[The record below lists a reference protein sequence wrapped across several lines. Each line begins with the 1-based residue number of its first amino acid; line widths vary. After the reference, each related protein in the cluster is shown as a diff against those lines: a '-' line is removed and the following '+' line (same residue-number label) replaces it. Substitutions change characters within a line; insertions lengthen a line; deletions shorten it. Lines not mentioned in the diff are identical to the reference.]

1 MVPQRAASTNKHNI
15 QLQNVQGQLTRD
27 DTVFDINSMPIVLSD
42 DLLTPESIQNM
53 PVVLS
58 DEIVSNATTAPTAK
72 TQDKLASSIPKKT
85 IVSTIGAKQVGLLT

>member
-1 MVPQRAASTNKHNI
+1 VPQRAAATNKHNI

-58 DEIVSNATTAPTAK
+58 DEIVSNAQTTK
-72 TQDKLASSIPKKT
+72 TQLASALPKKT
-85 IVSTIGAKQVGLLT
+85 IVSTIGAKQVGLLIFN